1 MTKLEDALARLAE
14 RVARRKD
21 GKGALPPPS
30 FVPPCGAKAPP
41 QPPHKA
47 KAKAC
52 NHVAKPRQYKD
63 ED

>member
-30 FVPPCGAKAPP
+30 FVPPCAAKAPP

-47 KAKAC
+47 
-52 NHVAKPRQYKD
+52 NNRVAKPRAYKD